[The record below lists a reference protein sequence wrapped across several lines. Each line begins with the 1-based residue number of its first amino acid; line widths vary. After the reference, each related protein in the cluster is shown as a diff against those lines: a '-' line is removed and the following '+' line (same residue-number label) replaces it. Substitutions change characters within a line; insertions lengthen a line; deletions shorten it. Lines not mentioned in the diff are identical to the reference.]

1 MILFLFIYLDLK
13 NKVLKKNKGM
23 KNLYLIIKKIREE
36 EVRIKQLDK
45 LNRNSGKKIIISAV
59 AVAVVGGLIGV
70 MRPWEKMPE
79 SKKMSI
85 QELKMKSGSE
95 CIEILE
101 QYGLVLPDVYRSDT
115 ELAERSVKEIVDG
128 IDEKGGRADVFA
140 FNYVELNELAKRI
153 YEIVEKNMV

>member
-1 MILFLFIYLDLK
+1 
-13 NKVLKKNKGM
+13 M